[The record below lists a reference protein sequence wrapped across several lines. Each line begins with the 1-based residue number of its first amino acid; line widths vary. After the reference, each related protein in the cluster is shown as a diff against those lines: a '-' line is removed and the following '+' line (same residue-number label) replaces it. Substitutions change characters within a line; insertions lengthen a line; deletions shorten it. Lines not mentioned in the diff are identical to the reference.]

1 MPADLLPVADRP
13 PVAGD
18 HRRPV
23 AAASVA
29 VACALLLTGTT
40 CCWLLAHRPWGLSE
54 LYFMVDF
61 TDCAVYGTVAALVL
75 WRRGHPVAWLLA
87 ATGAGGGL
95 SAFGAQWTAL
105 LRTHPELPDPVW
117 ITSAR
122 HWAWAPGMLSLI
134 VVLPWLVREGRLP
147 APARLAVAVGAAV
160 VAAIEVCQ
168 LTWPGRPGQPSGAP
182 LPIRGAT
189 WAELIERA
197 EPLLFAAVPLLGLVA
212 AAGVVR
218 RWRTGTPGQRVGLG
232 WLAIGAVLLALSF
245 APVGFGPDASRRI
258 PEWLA
263 PVAMLAS
270 QAFFPAAVLAVV
282 LRQRLWGIEM
292 AVRRTLV
299 WFLLTFL
306 LVAAYVSG
314 VTVLDAALP
323 ASSAVPGVL
332 VTALVAAG
340 VHPARSRVQRGVDRL
355 IHGEAVEPLGVVRG
369 VGDRIS
375 ASDDPV
381 EVLTGVAQSLTD
393 LLRLGGCEIEVDGP
407 QACAGRC
414 DAAGPRGEPLLLPLR
429 RADTEIGRLVAWAR
443 AGERLDGRTRA
454 ALLDL
459 VPLVSSAASLAATS
473 RALAGSRSRLAE
485 AREEERRAL
494 RRDLHDGLGPALAG
508 VALGLQA
515 ARNLL
520 TVDPP
525 AAGRLLDRLREEA
538 DQRVEQIRDIARAL
552 LPPVL
557 GERGLVPAL
566 HELAQRYEPSGLAVR
581 VEAVPLPLP
590 EPVATAIYGIVA
602 EAVRNVHRH
611 SGAGACAVSLV
622 RGADGLTVR
631 VTDAGRGVS
640 PDAPAGV
647 GMRSMRERA
656 EGIGGVCVVGPARD
670 GGTAVTVRLPAE
682 RLPPWDDPPVVPGPA
697 ASPAGP
703 PAADP
708 AVTVAQ
714 PVVVGRDR

>member
-13 PVAGD
+13 PAAGDD

-23 AAASVA
+23 AAGSVA
-29 VACALLLTGTT
+29 VACALLLVGTT
-40 CCWLLAHRPWGLSE
+40 CCWLLARRPWGLSE
-54 LYFMVDF
+54 LYFLVDF
-61 TDCAVYGTVAALVL
+61 TDCAVYGMVAALVL

-87 ATGAGGGL
+87 ATGVGGGL
-95 SAFGAQWTAL
+95 SAFGAQWVAL
-105 LRTHPELPDPVW
+105 LRVHPALPDPVW
-117 ITSAR
+117 LTSAR

-147 APARLAVAVGAAV
+147 VPARLAVAVGALV
-160 VAAIEVCQ
+160 VATIEVCQ

-182 LPIRGAT
+182 LPIPSAT

-197 EPLLFAAVPLLGLVA
+197 EPLLFATVPLLGLVA
-212 AAGVVR
+212 AAGVGR
-218 RWRTGTPGQRVGLG
+218 RWRTGVPRERVGLG
-232 WLAIGAVLLALSF
+232 WLAVGTVLLALSF

-263 PVAMLAS
+263 PAAMLAS

-323 ASSAVPGVL
+323 TSSAVPGVL

-381 EVLTGVAQSLTD
+381 EVLTAVAQSLTD
-393 LLRLGGCEIEVDGP
+393 LLRLGGCGIEVDGP
-407 QACAGRC
+407 ESCAGRW
-414 DAAGPRGEPLLLPLR
+414 DAAGPRGEPLVLPLR

-525 AAGRLLDRLREEA
+525 AAGRLLDLLRAEA

-566 HELAQRYEPSGLAVR
+566 HELAQRYEPSGLTVR

-611 SGAGACAVSLV
+611 SGAATCAVSLV

-631 VTDAGRGVS
+631 VTDAGRGVP

-656 EGIGGVCVVGPARD
+656 EGIGGVCVVGPGRD

-682 RLPPWDDPPVVPGPA
+682 RLPARAGAPVVPGQAPPPAVLAAVDPA
-697 ASPAGP
+697 AS
-703 PAADP
+703 AAQP
-708 AVTVAQ
+708 AV
-714 PVVVGRDR
+714 VGP